1 MLIGVSKM
9 NKRDDFSKNTK
20 EDLAKRCSYRCSNP
34 NCQKITV
41 GAHSR
46 PDKSLCIGRAC
57 HISAAAEG
65 GPRYNKLM
73 TSQQRRSIGNGIWLC
88 ADCSDII
95 DKDEKRY
102 TVEVL
107 KRWKEEAEKELI
119 IEDSCLIEDSQ
130 HSLKIIGIA
139 IGAGGTGK
147 SFVTSAI
154 SVALSKQFNKKVL
167 CVSATKYDHALLN
180 LGFERGLKRSPFSN
194 LSIKH
199 NDVKIQTY
207 YSPIYDNIDVIFYD
221 TLKDIHLQQFLKFG
235 KTDLNSILLALSA
248 RCGYEYI
255 VCDCGD
261 GMSNSIQTEILLASS
276 EVIMPL
282 GRYGNSATGMSSVC
296 YCLKNSSCCK
306 NIWAFYSMGYL
317 TRNPK
322 ANAKIRKKFLQ
333 IHETICKDGLNLK
346 EVKTAIPEN
355 SYIADCIWQKK
366 SIWRASKIKN
376 VVQAYKEL
384 VNELFA

>member
-1 MLIGVSKM
+1 M
-9 NKRDDFSKNTK
+9 NKRDDFLKNTK
-20 EDLAKRCSYRCSNP
+20 EELAKRCSYRCSNP
-34 NCQKITV
+34 NCQKPTV

-65 GPRYNKLM
+65 GPRYNKLL
-73 TSQQRRSIGNGIWLC
+73 TPQQRRSIENGIWLC

-95 DKDEKRY
+95 DKDEEKY
-102 TVEVL
+102 TVKLL
-107 KRWKEEAEKELI
+107 KQWKAEAEKELE
-119 IEDSCLIEDSQ
+119 IEDPCLIEDSQ

-147 SFVTSAI
+147 SFVTSAV

-180 LGFERGLKRSPFSN
+180 LGFERELERSPFSN
-194 LSIKH
+194 SLIIH

-207 YSPIYDNIDVIFYD
+207 NSPTHDNVDVIFYD
-221 TLKDIHLQQFLKFG
+221 TLKDIHLQQLLKFG
-235 KTDLNSILLALSA
+235 KTNLNSMLLALSA
-248 RCGYEYI
+248 RHGYEYI

-276 EVIMPL
+276 EVIIPL
-282 GRYGNSATGMSSVC
+282 GQHSNSNVGMSSVC
-296 YCLKNSSCCK
+296 YWLRNSSCCK
-306 NIWAFYSMGYL
+306 NIWAFYSIGYL

-322 ANAKIRKKFLQ
+322 VNAEFRKEFLQ
-333 IHETICKDGLNLK
+333 IQEIICKAGLNLK
-346 EVKTAIPEN
+346 EAKTVIPEN
-355 SYIADCIWQKK
+355 SYIAHYMWQKK
-366 SIWRASKIKN
+366 DIWKTAKVKN

-384 VNELFA
+384 VNELFG